1 MTTIAV
7 ELTQVEE
14 EQLRKQ
20 AEALKL
26 RPEDLVAAI
35 VRDSIGAQAADF
47 EAAASRVLDK
57 NRELYRR
64 LA

>member
-7 ELTQVEE
+7 ELTQTEK
-14 EQLRKQ
+14 EQLRKL
-20 AEALKL
+20 AEGLNL
-26 RPEDLVAAI
+26 PPEDLVGAI
-35 VRDSIGAQAADF
+35 VRDFIGPQAADF
-47 EAAASRVLDK
+47 DAASRRVLEK

>member
-47 EAAASRVLDK
+47 EAAAARVLEK